1 MICIAKCIQN
11 KKINILAP
19 LAPTE
24 VSTFQRQFA
33 AKHKGWVQ
41 EKKKLK
47 EGADRTETTSETT
60 KLISSDKEGK
70 TGSGS
75 LEKVKGSFYATK
87 QDVDRALHAQA
98 NFVLII
104 FQEALFATD
113 ELPSNLPPQVS
124 AILQEFEDV
133 FPEDLPQG
141 LPPLRGIEH

>member
-1 MICIAKCIQN
+1 MGSR
-11 KKINILAP
+11 
-19 LAPTE
+19 E
-24 VSTFQRQFA
+24 
-33 AKHKGWVQ
+33 
-41 EKKKLK
+41 EELK
-47 EGADRTETTSETT
+47 EGADKTVATSEIT
-60 KLISSDKEGK
+60 KVRPSDKEGK

-75 LEKVKGSFYATK
+75 LEKVKGSYYATK

-104 FQEALFATD
+104 FQEALFTTD

-141 LPPLRGIEH
+141 LPPLRGIEHQIDLILGVIIPN